1 MDVTP
6 TRPALFVLS
15 DEDRDVE
22 PGGPALT
29 NAAGTRQDI
38 SPKAYEAMTY
48 VNDAFNQGYAVQI
61 VPLRRE
67 LPIDEAA
74 DALSMPRKE
83 LRILASRGDI
93 PFRSSEYVDWVLLS
107 DVIMLS
113 RRLDGDREEM
123 LRSFAD
129 EPPPTL

>member
-29 NAAGTRQDI
+29 
-38 SPKAYEAMTY
+38 
-48 VNDAFNQGYAVQI
+48 
-61 VPLRRE
+61 
-67 LPIDEAA
+67 

-83 LRILASRGDI
+83 LRVLASRGEI

-123 LRSFAD
+123 LQSFAD